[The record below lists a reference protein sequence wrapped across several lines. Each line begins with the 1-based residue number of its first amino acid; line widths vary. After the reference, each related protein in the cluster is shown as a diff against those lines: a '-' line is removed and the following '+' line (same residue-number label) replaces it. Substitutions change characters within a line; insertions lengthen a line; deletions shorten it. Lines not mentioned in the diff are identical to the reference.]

1 MASAHYTTDEDYRPV
16 ASNHISKISYNKV
29 GLDLVITFA
38 NGARYRYLGVPFA
51 LYQGLMR
58 SPSHGVFFWR
68 NIRQRFPYILLKNS
82 FDDITEAICPELKRL
97 DALDLNEQKLRSKL
111 SRGEIDQENF
121 DNLLNVIEG
130 KRNKLTKKLELDGYY
145 GTEVQTSQTQRQGVK
160 RSLEGVAEITEK
172 DTLILFL
179 KGIIVSTC
187 KGIILLFT
195 LFFGLM
201 LALMR

>member
-1 MASAHYTTDEDYRPV
+1 MVSAHYTTEEDYRPV

-38 NGARYRYLGVPFA
+38 NGARYKYLGVPFA

-82 FDDITEAICPELKRL
+82 SDDITEAICPELKRL
-97 DALDLNEQKLRSKL
+97 DALDLSEQKLRSKL
-111 SRGEIDQENF
+111 RRGEIDQENF

-130 KRNKLTKKLELDGYY
+130 KRSKITKKLELDGYY
-145 GTEVQTSQTQRQGVK
+145 GTEVQASHTQRRELGG
-160 RSLEGVAEITEK
+160 SLERVAEVSEK
-172 DTLILFL
+172 DTFILFL
-179 KGIIVSTC
+179 KGVIVSTC
-187 KGIILLFT
+187 KGIILLLT

-201 LALMR
+201 AALMR

>member
-68 NIRQRFPYILLKNS
+68 NIRQRFPYILLKTS
-82 FDDITEAICPELKRL
+82 SDDITEAICPELKRL

-111 SRGEIDQENF
+111 AKGEIDQENF

-145 GTEVQTSQTQRQGVK
+145 GTEVQASHIQRQGT
-160 RSLEGVAEITEK
+160 RRRFERVAETPEE
-172 DTLILFL
+172 DTFILFL